1 MNLFDWNFFQK
12 YFINVPNN
20 YNNLYNFTLNDLLFM
35 QIEIIF
41 LFEKKS
47 WNDLQIDL
55 WPPTMWQTTLHDIS
69 FCRLYAYLYSMYV
82 LTICL
87 LLILLEII
95 NSKCYVYICPK
106 LGLLNIIDSNSR
118 PHEFIWLKFFSEVL
132 YQRT

>member
-95 NSKCYVYICPK
+95 NSKCCVEICSKLRSFYIVVS
-106 LGLLNIIDSNSR
+106 IF
-118 PHEFIWLKFFSEVL
+118 HMHQFISLIFFSEVL
-132 YQRT
+132 Y